1 MAPVD
6 AASSLEFAKFA
17 VGQPVPRSEDP
28 KLLRGRGRY
37 TDDVNLPGQAHAWI
51 LRSPHAHG
59 TIRKLDV
66 AAARAMPGVLAVWT
80 AKDLEAFG
88 YGTIKCMPV
97 GTNRD
102 GTPMRLPARPALSG
116 DKVRFVGDP
125 VAIVIAETRDQAR
138 DAAEAIELDVATL
151 PAVTSAR
158 AALAP
163 GAPEIFADVP
173 GNLQFDYHFGDAA
186 KVAEAFKRA
195 AHVTRREQI
204 NSREIDSA
212 MEPRTA
218 VIGYDAASA
227 RWTVHIG
234 CQGVFGM
241 RNNLAEIMKV
251 PPEQIRVLAESVGGS
266 FGMKAAVYPEYISL
280 LHAARALGR
289 PVKWTEERGQSFLSD
304 QAGRDHEVVG
314 ELALDA
320 QGNFLALRITA
331 IGNLGAYLSSYAPM
345 IPGLGL
351 VKNSIGVYRTP
362 LIEVATRCAITN
374 TSAIGAYRGAGRPEG
389 NYIMERLV
397 DAAATEMKIDPIEL
411 RRRNHIRPEEFPYA
425 APNEMRYDSGEFSA
439 LLDQL
444 VEVSDWHG
452 FARRKAESRARGKL
466 RGRGLA
472 QYLEVTAASM
482 KELGGVRF
490 EADGSVT
497 LITGTLDYG
506 QGHASPFAQVLAS
519 RLGLPF
525 ERIRLL
531 QGDIDELAFGGGT
544 GGSRSMMMSGS
555 AIVGA
560 ADKVIEA
567 GKQIASVALE
577 AAVADI
583 EFVQSRF
590 RVVGTDSSVGL
601 LDLAGR
607 LRGGMKLPDGV
618 PKSLDVTHL
627 DGAVPSAYPN
637 GGHVCEVEI
646 EPETG
651 VVEVVR
657 YSSVNDFGVVVNP
670 LTVEGQVHGGVVQGL
685 GQILFEQ
692 TVYDEAGQPI
702 TGSYMDYA
710 MPRAADAPSIGFVSH
725 PVPATTNALGVKG
738 CGEAGCAGAMP
749 AVMNAVVDALAELGI
764 KDIAMPAT
772 RERVWKT
779 IRAAR

>member
-17 VGQPVPRSEDP
+17 IGQPVPRSEDP
-28 KLLRGRGRY
+28 KLLRGRGQY
-37 TDDVNLPGQAHAWI
+37 TDDVNLAGQAHAWI

-66 AAARAMPGVLAVWT
+66 VAARAMPGVLAVWT
-80 AKDLEAFG
+80 AKELEPFD
-88 YGTIKCMPV
+88 YGTIKCQPV

-125 VAIVIAETRDQAR
+125 VAIVVAETRDQAR

-158 AALAP
+158 AALAA

-173 GNLQFDYHFGDAA
+173 GNLQFDYHYGDTA

-195 AHVTRREQI
+195 AHVTRRELVI
-204 NSREIDSA
+204 SRVIVSA
-212 MEPRTA
+212 MEPRSA
-218 VIGYDAASA
+218 VIGYDKASE

-241 RNNLAEIMKV
+241 RGNLAEIMKV
-251 PPEQIRVLAESVGGS
+251 PPEKLRVISGSVGGS

-289 PVKWTEERGQSFLSD
+289 PVKWTEERSQSFLSD

-320 QGNFLALRITA
+320 QGNFLALRVTA

-345 IPGLGL
+345 IPGIGI
-351 VKNSIGVYRTP
+351 VKNAIGVYRTP

-411 RRRNHIRPEEFPYA
+411 RRRNHIRPDQFPYA
-425 APNEMRYDSGEFSA
+425 APNDMSYDSGAFSA
-439 LLDQL
+439 LLDQ
-444 VEVSDWHG
+444 VVAVADWHG
-452 FARRKAESRARGKL
+452 FATRKAESRARGKL

-472 QYLEVTAASM
+472 QYLEVTAASV

-531 QGDIDELAFGGGT
+531 QGDSDELIHGGGT

-577 AAVADI
+577 ASVADI
-583 EFVQSRF
+583 EFVRGQF
-590 RVVGTDSSVGL
+590 RVVGTDSAVGL
-601 LDLAGR
+601 LDLAAK
-607 LRGGMKLPDGV
+607 LRGGMKLPAGV
-618 PKSLDVTHL
+618 PATLDVTHL
-627 DGAVPSAYPN
+627 DGAVPSAFPN
-637 GGHVCEVEI
+637 GAHVCEVEI

-651 VVEVVR
+651 VVEIVR

-702 TGSYMDYA
+702 AGSYMDYA
-710 MPRAADAPSIGFVSH
+710 VPRAADTPSIGFVSH

-764 KDIAMPAT
+764 KDIVMPAT
-772 RERVWKT
+772 RERVWQA
-779 IRAAR
+779 IRGAR